1 MENTAPEAQYLRLN
15 TEQNALDY
23 LERAAIFIKET
34 VGDIKTWKWVM
45 IALHGALYGFAIAA
59 SAGTNPSNSVMTKR
73 DKLIGFWDAL
83 KLCQD
88 PDHMNMLIHS
98 KPLILSE
105 SQKES
110 IRFMKNHLRNGFEHF
125 TPKLWAIEIH
135 DMPQIAIDVL
145 EVIRFLALE
154 TNTYIH
160 LADEEYNLVDSLVHQ
175 SIAFIRETALY
186 KEMKLAEELYA
197 QNS

>member
-1 MENTAPEAQYLRLN
+1 
-15 TEQNALDY
+15 
-23 LERAAIFIKET
+23 
-34 VGDIKTWKWVM
+34 
-45 IALHGALYGFAIAA
+45 
-59 SAGTNPSNSVMTKR
+59 
-73 DKLIGFWDAL
+73 
-83 KLCQD
+83 
-88 PDHMNMLIHS
+88 
-98 KPLILSE
+98 
-105 SQKES
+105 
-110 IRFMKNHLRNGFEHF
+110 MKNHLRNRFEHF

-135 DMPQIAIDVL
+135 GMPQIAIDVL

-154 TNTYIH
+154 TNTYLH